1 MFTYKTT
8 VNWKTARFDIEILDG
23 NGVCR
28 MKFENLSI
36 DAANRAIEGLRSEGG
51 SEQARLCKM
60 VPDEEPTDEERAVA
74 MLETLA
80 EGGM

>member
-8 VNWKTARFDIEILDG
+8 VNWKTATFNIEILDA
-23 NGVCR
+23 NGSLLA
-28 MKFENLSI
+28 KFANLKI
-36 DAANRAIEGLRSEGG
+36 DEANRAIKGFSAE
-51 SEQARLCKM
+51 M
-60 VPDEEPTDEERAVA
+60 VKAHNIVDEEPTDEERAVA